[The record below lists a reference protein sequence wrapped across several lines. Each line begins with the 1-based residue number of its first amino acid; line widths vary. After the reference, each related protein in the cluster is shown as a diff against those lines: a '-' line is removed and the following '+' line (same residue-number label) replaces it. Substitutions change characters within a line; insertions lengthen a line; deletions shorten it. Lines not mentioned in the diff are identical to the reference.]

1 MHGWAQERL
10 QIYLRSL
17 DKVKKSNEPAT
28 RIHRGR
34 EICARCRPCS
44 GISAVASLWRDLCF
58 SNAPKLEERKV
69 VSGPRRKIPLFLW
82 REESKAL
89 CLESFVL
96 KTVLSVWRQLSR
108 MSNVLGFEDVVELG
122 LGKQVFFEYQFV
134 DATVGDEGFLCD
146 SRALFVADHR
156 IEGTNQPDGIL
167 HIG

>member
-17 DKVKKSNEPAT
+17 DKVKKSNEPA
-28 RIHRGR
+28 RPPRPGDLDDAGPAVEFR
-34 EICARCRPCS
+34 RFAMARP
-44 GISAVASLWRDLCF
+44 LF
-58 SNAPKLEERKV
+58 FE
-69 VSGPRRKIPLFLW
+69 IPLFLG

-89 CLESFVL
+89 RLESFAL

-108 MSNVLGFEDVVELG
+108 MSHVLGFEDVVELG
-122 LGKQVFFEYQFV
+122 LGKKVLFEYQFV

-146 SRALFVADHR
+146 SRALFVAEHR
-156 IEGTNQPDGIL
+156 VEGSDQTDGIL